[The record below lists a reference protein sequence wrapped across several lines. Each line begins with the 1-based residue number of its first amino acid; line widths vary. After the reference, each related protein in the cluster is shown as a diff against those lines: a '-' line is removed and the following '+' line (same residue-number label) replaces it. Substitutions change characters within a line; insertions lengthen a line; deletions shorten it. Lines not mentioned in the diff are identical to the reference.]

1 MFVWSKKLVAVLLG
15 AFVLQLGIF
24 LFQGSPDNMSGF
36 KIHTT
41 RWMALNYA
49 GLLVWVFVWMI
60 DQARVR
66 GKNVWLW
73 LVPFLFAPLPTLML
87 FVLFLQRRLTS

>member
-1 MFVWSKKLVAVLLG
+1 MFVWSKRLVAGLLGGFVLLL
-15 AFVLQLGIF
+15 VLF
-24 LFQGSPDNMSGF
+24 LLEGSPDNSSGL

-49 GLLVWVFVWMI
+49 GLIIWVFVWMI

-73 LVPFLFAPLPTLML
+73 LLPFLFAPLPTLMM
-87 FVLFLQRRLTS
+87 FVLFLQRRLS